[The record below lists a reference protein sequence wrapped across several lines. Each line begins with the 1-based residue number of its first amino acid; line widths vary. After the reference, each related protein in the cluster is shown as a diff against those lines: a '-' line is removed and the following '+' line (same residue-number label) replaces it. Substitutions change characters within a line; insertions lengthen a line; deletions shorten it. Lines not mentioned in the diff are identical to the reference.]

1 VPNKKSVLWENL
13 VRTTDRALLAGT
25 LVPVPTHYTFIEDG
39 GIRFFIRILTSL
51 ARKDAARKEQEAAAK
66 KGMPAN
72 PFSPPE
78 KELVVADIS
87 DTHLAVLNKF
97 NVVKHHL
104 LIITREYEDQ
114 DTLLTLK
121 DFEALWL
128 CMAEYKSLGFYNGGR
143 DAGASQQHKHL
154 QIIPIPIAPEGPAI
168 PIEPLI
174 LSAKQRSDLT
184 RQISGFEF
192 RHTFVPLR
200 KGLINAPY
208 DAARETFDIYASMLL
223 QVGIKGPTKTGLT
236 MQTMPYC
243 LLVTRDWMLLVP
255 RARECFGDISFNSL
269 AFAGSLFARSEKQ
282 LEQIKS
288 FRPMNALK
296 SVAFPR

>member
-1 VPNKKSVLWENL
+1 MPNKKSVLWENL
-13 VRTTDRALLAGT
+13 VRTTERALRAGT
-25 LVPVPTHYTFIEDG
+25 LVPVPTHYTFIEDSG
-39 GIRFFIRILTSL
+39 MRFFIRILTSL
-51 ARKDAARKEQEAAAK
+51 ARKDAARKEQETAAK
-66 KGMPAN
+66 KGMHTN

-87 DTHLAVLNKF
+87 DTHLAILNKF
-97 NVVKHHL
+97 NVVKYHL

-154 QIIPIPIAPEGPAI
+154 QIIPIPVAPEGPEI

-174 LSAKQRSDLT
+174 LNAQRMSNSFGLLP
-184 RQISGFEF
+184 GFEF
-192 RHTFVPLR
+192 RHTFMPLR
-200 KGLINAPY
+200 KGLINTPS
-208 DAARETFDIYASMLL
+208 DAARETFDIYASMLF
-223 QVGIKGPTKTGLT
+223 QVGIKVPTKTGLT
-236 MQTMPYC
+236 MQSMPYC
-243 LLVTRDWMLLVP
+243 LLVTYDWMLLVP
-255 RARECFGDISFNSL
+255 RARECFLDISLNSL
-269 AFAGSLFARSEKQ
+269 AFAGSLFVRSEKQ
-282 LEQIKS
+282 FEQIKS
-288 FRPMNALK
+288 VRPMNALK